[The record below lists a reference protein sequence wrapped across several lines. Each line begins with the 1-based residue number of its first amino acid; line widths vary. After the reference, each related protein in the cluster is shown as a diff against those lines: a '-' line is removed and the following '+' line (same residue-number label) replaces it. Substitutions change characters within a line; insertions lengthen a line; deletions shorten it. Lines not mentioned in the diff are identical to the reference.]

1 MSEFH
6 ISDNLR
12 VQEFERLQQRN
23 LCRDRLFVL
32 LLGPSATGKS
42 TIIAEMNDQSQDCKF
57 EYVKP
62 IMTRPNRPGETDKI
76 HVSDQEF
83 DLLDQADEF
92 VVVNGLYGVRYGTP
106 LKGILD
112 PLQKGNV
119 PILDYPLE
127 TVHALQRP
135 EYDTLNFYIY
145 PSSMEEWRGRIEAS
159 GRNTAGRLETGI
171 RELGSLATNG
181 LLHPDI
187 DISIVN
193 ADGQADRAAAEILD
207 LINLATRQV

>member
-1 MSEFH
+1 MSEFDV
-6 ISDNLR
+6 SAGLR
-12 VQEFERLQQRN
+12 DQEVGKLMERDLNRN
-23 LCRDRLFVL
+23 RLFVL

-42 TIIAEMNDQSQDCKF
+42 TIIAEMNEQSQDCVY

-62 IMTRPNRPGETDKI
+62 IMTRPNRPGETNKI
-76 HVSDQEF
+76 HVSDDEF
-83 DLLDQADEF
+83 DHLEQAGEF

-106 LKGILD
+106 LKGILE
-112 PLQKGNV
+112 PLDRGNV

-145 PSSMEEWRGRIEAS
+145 PSSIKEWQGRVESS
-159 GRNTAGRLETGI
+159 GRNTAGRLESGI
-171 RELGSLATNG
+171 RELGSLATSG

-207 LINLATRQV
+207 VINLATR

>member
-1 MSEFH
+1 MSEFR
-6 ISDNLR
+6 ISDSLHAQEVER
-12 VQEFERLQQRN
+12 VKERN
-23 LCRDRLFVL
+23 LSRDRLFVL

-42 TIIAEMNDQSQDCKF
+42 TIISEMNHQSQECEF

-62 IMTRPNRPGETDKI
+62 IMTRPNRPGETDKV

-83 DLLDQADEF
+83 DLLDQAGEF

-106 LKGILD
+106 LKGILE
-112 PLQKGNV
+112 PLKRGNV

-145 PSSMEEWRGRIEAS
+145 PSSIEEWQGRVESS
-159 GRNTAGRLETGI
+159 GRNTAERVESGI
-171 RELGSLATNG
+171 RELGSLATSE
-181 LLHPDI
+181 LFHPDI
-187 DISIVN
+187 DISIIN
-193 ADGQADRAAAEILD
+193 ADGQAGRAVAEILD
-207 LINLATRQV
+207 AINLATR

>member
-12 VQEFERLQQRN
+12 AQEFERLKRRN
-23 LCRDRLFVL
+23 LTCDRLFVL

-42 TIIAEMNDQSQDCKF
+42 TIISQMNGQSRDYEF

-83 DLLDQADEF
+83 DLLEQADEF
-92 VVVNGLYGVRYGTP
+92 VAVNGLYGVRYGTP
-106 LKGILD
+106 LQGILE

-135 EYDTLNFYIY
+135 EYDTLSFYIY
-145 PSSMEEWRGRIEAS
+145 PSSMEEWRERVEVS
-159 GRNTAGRLETGI
+159 GRNTAGRLEAGI

-181 LLHPDI
+181 LFHPDI
-187 DISIVN
+187 DVSIVN
-193 ADGQADRAAAEILD
+193 ANGQADRAAAEILD
-207 LINLATRQV
+207 VINLATLQA

>member
-1 MSEFH
+1 MSEFR
-6 ISDNLR
+6 ISDSLHAQEVER
-12 VQEFERLQQRN
+12 VKDRN
-23 LCRDRLFVL
+23 LSRDRLFVL

-42 TIIAEMNDQSQDCKF
+42 TIISELNDQSRDCEF

-83 DLLDQADEF
+83 DMLDQAGEF
-92 VVVNGLYGVRYGTP
+92 VIVNGLYGVRYGTP
-106 LKGILD
+106 LKAILE
-112 PLQKGNV
+112 PLQRGNM

-127 TVHALQRP
+127 TVGALQRP
-135 EYDTLNFYIY
+135 EYDTLKFYIY
-145 PSSMEEWRGRIEAS
+145 PSSMKEWQGRVEAS
-159 GRNTAGRLETGI
+159 GRNTSGRLESGV
-171 RELGSLATNG
+171 RELGLLAMSG
-181 LLHPDI
+181 LLHPNI

-207 LINLATRQV
+207 VINLATR

>member
-1 MSEFH
+1 MSEFR
-6 ISDNLR
+6 ISDSLHTQEVER
-12 VQEFERLQQRN
+12 VKERN
-23 LCRDRLFVL
+23 LSRDRLFVL

-42 TIIAEMNDQSQDCKF
+42 TIISEMNDQSRDCEF

-83 DLLDQADEF
+83 DLLDRAGEF

-106 LKGILD
+106 LQGILE
-112 PLQKGNV
+112 PLQRRNV

-127 TVHALQRP
+127 TVRALQRP
-135 EYDTLNFYIY
+135 EFDTLNFYIY
-145 PSSMEEWRGRIEAS
+145 PSSIEEWQGRVESS
-159 GRNTAGRLETGI
+159 GRNTAGRLESGI
-171 RELGSLATNG
+171 RELGSLATSG

-193 ADGQADRAAAEILD
+193 ADGQAGRAAAEILD
-207 LINLATRQV
+207 VINLATR

>member
-1 MSEFH
+1 MSEFRV
-6 ISDNLR
+6 SDSLHSREIER
-12 VQEFERLQQRN
+12 VKQRN
-23 LCRDRLFVL
+23 LSRNRLFVL

-42 TIIAEMNDQSQDCKF
+42 TIISEMNDQSQECGF

-62 IMTRPNRPGETDKI
+62 IMTRPNRPGETDKV

-83 DLLDQADEF
+83 DLLDQAGDF

-106 LKGILD
+106 LKGILE
-112 PLQKGNV
+112 PLQCGNV

-127 TVHALQRP
+127 SVHALQRP

-145 PSSMEEWRGRIEAS
+145 PSSIEEWQGRVESS
-159 GRNTAGRLETGI
+159 GRNTAGRLESGI
-171 RELGSLATNG
+171 RELGSLATSG
-181 LLHPDI
+181 LIHPDI

-193 ADGQADRAAAEILD
+193 ADRRADRAAAEILD
-207 LINLATRQV
+207 VINLATR